1 MHFTMHCS
9 HKSNDV
15 IMLKVCVNSIP
26 RSFTLQCKGLFA
38 LKECF
43 HIYHLKYL
51 NRVSV
56 SNDLDRVSVSNDI
69 DHVSVSND
77 LDHVSVSND
86 LDHVSVNNDLD
97 PVSVSNDLDKQLN
110 YIQDV
115 DALLPNTESVSNNTK
130 VDVPMVT
137 KSPQFHVTVLYSLF
151 NTSWTLAPLWILNI
165 GYQFYKLIPLLK
177 KCIH

>member
-15 IMLKVCVNSIP
+15 KMLKVCVNSIP
-26 RSFTLQCKGLFA
+26 RSFTLQCKGMFA

-97 PVSVSNDLDKQLN
+97 KQLN

-151 NTSWTLAPLWILNI
+151 NTS
-165 GYQFYKLIPLLK
+165 
-177 KCIH
+177 